1 MVRTLLKKHTRGLA
15 LNPPPDGQP
24 FKETETMTYT
34 APIKDML
41 FNMEHLAQIEQV
53 AQLPGFEDAG
63 LETAQAVLEECAK
76 LCETVV
82 APLNV
87 AGDLKSVEVSHQVSS
102 ILDVEDPIS
111 TEYNLE
117 VSSPGMDRLL
127 FKPSQYEKYLGE
139 QVSLTL
145 RMAVNNRRKYKG
157 VITRIEGEM
166 LVLVVDG
173 NEETVAFANIQQA
186 NLVPNFD

>member
-1 MVRTLLKKHTRGLA
+1 MATLEQRL
-15 LNPPPDGQP
+15 
-24 FKETETMTYT
+24 TERLES
-34 APIKDML
+34 PIESL
-41 FNMEHLAQIEQV
+41 
-53 AQLPGFEDAG
+53 GFELWGIEFVRAG
-63 LETAQAVLEECAK
+63 KHSTLRVFIDHENGITVENCA
-76 LCETVV
+76 
-82 APLNV
+82 
-87 AGDLKSVEVSHQVSS
+87 EVSHQVSS

>member
-1 MVRTLLKKHTRGLA
+1 MPFFHFWRVALATLEQRLI
-15 LNPPPDGQP
+15 Q
-24 FKETETMTYT
+24 
-34 APIKDML
+34 ML
-41 FNMEHLAQIEQV
+41 ESPVESL
-53 AQLPGFEDAG
+53 GFELWGIEFVRAG
-63 LETAQAVLEECAK
+63 KHSTLRVFIDHENGITVENCA
-76 LCETVV
+76 
-82 APLNV
+82 
-87 AGDLKSVEVSHQVSS
+87 EVSHQVSS
-102 ILDVEDPIS
+102 ILDVEDPIT

-157 VITRIEGEM
+157 VITRIEDEM

>member
-1 MVRTLLKKHTRGLA
+1 MATLEQRLI
-15 LNPPPDGQP
+15 Q
-24 FKETETMTYT
+24 
-34 APIKDML
+34 ML
-41 FNMEHLAQIEQV
+41 ESPVESL
-53 AQLPGFEDAG
+53 GFELWGIEFVRAG
-63 LETAQAVLEECAK
+63 KHSTLRVFIDHENGITVENCA
-76 LCETVV
+76 
-82 APLNV
+82 
-87 AGDLKSVEVSHQVSS
+87 EVSHQVSS
-102 ILDVEDPIS
+102 ILDVEDPIT

-117 VSSPGMDRLL
+117 VSYPGMDRLL

>member
-1 MVRTLLKKHTRGLA
+1 MATLEQRLI
-15 LNPPPDGQP
+15 Q
-24 FKETETMTYT
+24 
-34 APIKDML
+34 ML
-41 FNMEHLAQIEQV
+41 ESPVESL
-53 AQLPGFEDAG
+53 GFELWGIEFVRAG
-63 LETAQAVLEECAK
+63 KHSTLRVFIDHENGITVENCA
-76 LCETVV
+76 
-82 APLNV
+82 
-87 AGDLKSVEVSHQVSS
+87 EVSHQVSS
-102 ILDVEDPIS
+102 ILDVEDPIT

-157 VITRIEGEM
+157 VITRIEDEM

>member
-1 MVRTLLKKHTRGLA
+1 LATLEQRLI
-15 LNPPPDGQP
+15 Q
-24 FKETETMTYT
+24 
-34 APIKDML
+34 ML
-41 FNMEHLAQIEQV
+41 ESPVESL
-53 AQLPGFEDAG
+53 GFELWGIEFVRAG
-63 LETAQAVLEECAK
+63 KHSTLRVFIDHENGITVENCA
-76 LCETVV
+76 
-82 APLNV
+82 
-87 AGDLKSVEVSHQVSS
+87 EVSHQVSS
-102 ILDVEDPIS
+102 ILDVEDPIT

-157 VITRIEGEM
+157 VITRIEDEM

>member
-1 MVRTLLKKHTRGLA
+1 MPFFHLWRVALATLEQRL
-15 LNPPPDGQP
+15 
-24 FKETETMTYT
+24 TEMLGS
-34 APIKDML
+34 PIESL
-41 FNMEHLAQIEQV
+41 
-53 AQLPGFEDAG
+53 GFELWGIEFVRAG
-63 LETAQAVLEECAK
+63 KHSTLRVFIDHENGITVENCA
-76 LCETVV
+76 
-82 APLNV
+82 
-87 AGDLKSVEVSHQVSS
+87 EVSHQVSS

-166 LVLVVDG
+166 LTLVVDG

>member
-1 MVRTLLKKHTRGLA
+1 MATLEQRL
-15 LNPPPDGQP
+15 
-24 FKETETMTYT
+24 TEMLES
-34 APIKDML
+34 PIESL
-41 FNMEHLAQIEQV
+41 
-53 AQLPGFEDAG
+53 GFELWGIEFVRAG
-63 LETAQAVLEECAK
+63 KNSTLRVFIDHENGITVENCA
-76 LCETVV
+76 
-82 APLNV
+82 
-87 AGDLKSVEVSHQVSS
+87 EVSHQVSS

>member
-1 MVRTLLKKHTRGLA
+1 MPFFHLWRVALATLEQRL
-15 LNPPPDGQP
+15 
-24 FKETETMTYT
+24 TEMLES
-34 APIKDML
+34 PIESL
-41 FNMEHLAQIEQV
+41 
-53 AQLPGFEDAG
+53 GFELWGIEFVRAG
-63 LETAQAVLEECAK
+63 KHSTLRVFIDHENGIAVDNC
-76 LCETVV
+76 
-82 APLNV
+82 
-87 AGDLKSVEVSHQVSS
+87 VEVSHQVSS

-173 NEETVAFANIQQA
+173 NEETVAIANIQQA

>member
-1 MVRTLLKKHTRGLA
+1 MATLEQRLDQMLEGPVQALGFELWGIEFVRAGKHSTLRVYIEH
-15 LNPPPDGQP
+15 PDGI
-24 FKETETMTYT
+24 T
-34 APIKDML
+34 
-41 FNMEHLAQIEQV
+41 V
-53 AQLPGFEDAG
+53 ED
-63 LETAQAVLEECAK
+63 C
-76 LCETVV
+76 
-82 APLNV
+82 
-87 AGDLKSVEVSHQVSS
+87 VEVSHQVSS

-127 FKPSQYEKYLGE
+127 FKPEQYAKYLGE

-157 VITRIEGEM
+157 VIMKVEGEI
-166 LVLVVDG
+166 LTLRVDG
-173 NEETVAFANIQQA
+173 NDESVAFANIQQA

>member
-1 MVRTLLKKHTRGLA
+1 MPFFHLWGVALATLEQRL
-15 LNPPPDGQP
+15 
-24 FKETETMTYT
+24 TEMLES
-34 APIKDML
+34 PIESL
-41 FNMEHLAQIEQV
+41 
-53 AQLPGFEDAG
+53 GFELWGIEFVRAG
-63 LETAQAVLEECAK
+63 KHSTLRVFIDHENGIAVDNC
-76 LCETVV
+76 
-82 APLNV
+82 
-87 AGDLKSVEVSHQVSS
+87 VEVSHQVSS

>member
-1 MVRTLLKKHTRGLA
+1 MTTLEQRL
-15 LNPPPDGQP
+15 
-24 FKETETMTYT
+24 TEMLES
-34 APIKDML
+34 PIESL
-41 FNMEHLAQIEQV
+41 
-53 AQLPGFEDAG
+53 GFELWGIEFVRAG
-63 LETAQAVLEECAK
+63 KHSTLRVFIDHANGITVENCA
-76 LCETVV
+76 
-82 APLNV
+82 
-87 AGDLKSVEVSHQVSS
+87 EVSHQVSS

-166 LVLVVDG
+166 LTLVVDG